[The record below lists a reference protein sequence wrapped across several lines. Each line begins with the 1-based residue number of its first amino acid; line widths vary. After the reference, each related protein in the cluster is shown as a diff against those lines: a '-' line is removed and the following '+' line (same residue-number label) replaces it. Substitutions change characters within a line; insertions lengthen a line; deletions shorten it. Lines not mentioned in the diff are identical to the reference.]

1 MEQATHKTSKDIQA
15 EKRRAT
21 ERVKELQAEE
31 AALPGRL
38 REAAQNA
45 AQRRLNGSVGDS
57 DAGSEVSALTQ
68 RQGEIP
74 HDVHA
79 AKIHAARLELER
91 VHAEKREEQAAADEL
106 SEPVELAKDGFEEA
120 KSYYEEL
127 KAEKNSHSSRV
138 YMLDYDLRRAVDSL
152 ARVEANAPRM

>member
-31 AALPGRL
+31 ASLPARTQ
-38 REAAQNA
+38 EAAQNA

-57 DAGSEVSALTQ
+57 EAGSEVSALTQ
-68 RQGEIP
+68 RRGEIP

-91 VHAEKREEQAAADEL
+91 VHARKREEQAAADEL
-106 SEPVELAKDGFEEA
+106 SEPVELAKDGFEDA
-120 KSYYEEL
+120 KRFYEEL
-127 KAEKNSHSSRV
+127 KAEKNSHASSN
-138 YMLDYDLRRAVDSL
+138 YMLDYDLRRAVDAL
-152 ARVEANAPRM
+152 ATVEANAPRM